1 VALTLADIQDWLV
14 DQCQSHLKV
23 CGWSLERT
31 ESNPDLR
38 IPIWNHLRRAGIT
51 DVSASGLATFD
62 FSVILPSSE
71 LKFLVGCRIALK
83 QKVLEHYLS
92 QVTQVA
98 EDERKD
104 FDKRARLLQE
114 SLVVDE
120 QLYST
125 LSLLAVVDGAFGD
138 RITDRTNIP
147 DAACIPYHP

>member
-38 IPIWNHLRRAGIT
+38 IPIWNHLRRSGIT
-51 DVSASGLATFD
+51 DVSAADLPFYD
-62 FSVILPSSE
+62 FSVILPASE

-83 QKVLEHYLS
+83 RKVLEHYLS
-92 QVTQVA
+92 QVTQGVIQT
-98 EDERKD
+98 RLD
-104 FDKRARLLQE
+104 FDKRARLLKE
-114 SLVVDE
+114 DLETEEKTYAALAALV
-120 QLYST
+120 T
-125 LSLLAVVDGAFGD
+125 PDGAFGN
-138 RITDRTNIP
+138 RISDHTNIP